1 MKQIIIKKTE
11 EDGKMIVDVKLP
23 ARKYARDPVQEF
35 SNSELQEYLKQEGVT
50 LSDYELQSQ
59 TCKTLTSYNTK
70 GQQPNLEGTWVFNKI
85 EKKEEILNK
94 NKPQTYKKSKT
105 KKSGD

>member
-1 MKQIIIKKTE
+1 MKQIIINKTE
-11 EDGKMIVDVKLP
+11 EDRKMIVDVKLP

-35 SNSELQEYLKQEGVT
+35 SNSELQEYLKQEGVI

-59 TCKTLTSYNTK
+59 TCKILTSYSTK

-85 EKKEEILNK
+85 EKKEESLNK
-94 NKPQTYKKSKT
+94 KSSQTYKKSKA